1 MSKIAKSREIT
12 DAHISFISLVNKA
25 ANKRSFAIVKADDG
39 TATFSA
45 FGPIVKVDPENHYVT
60 GVVYEPDTEDT
71 QGDHMSAEEIQKAA
85 YWYAKHRGDVDIQHS
100 FESFDGACEVESWV
114 TKNDETIGDQQIKK
128 GTWMAT
134 VEVSDPEIF
143 EKIQKGEITGFSMG
157 GKGTY
162 VESDDDDPDDVEKAE
177 KEGVLAKLKKWLG
190 GDAPVAKGEVRDTF
204 DARYVSDNF
213 WNAWYAL
220 NDTLVDV
227 YDPDTKVWGP
237 ETDMTKVQ
245 EALKD
250 FTDIATQIFDH
261 QNASIF
267 KCADG
272 EDMPMIAKAGKAMS
286 KKNKESLKKISD
298 SLSEFLSSFND
309 AEDGTAPTGESEE
322 IDVTKEE
329 MTSIVKAAVQE
340 AMKAQDPAPA
350 AQADP
355 VAKGAESQQTAPETI
370 TKADVQAMIE
380 EALKKQAE
388 PQQAD
393 PAAAEGAEGAGQV
406 QKSASDEMAEAVQA
420 AVAKAMEPYLK
431 QEGLPTNLNGADGA
445 AVAKSQDECYLH
457 GII

>member
-1 MSKIAKSREIT
+1 MSNIVKSREIK
-12 DAHISFISLVNKA
+12 DAHISFVSLVGKA
-25 ANKRSFAIVKADDG
+25 ANRHSFAIVKADDG
-39 TATFSA
+39 RANFST
-45 FGPIVKVDPENHYVT
+45 FGPIVKVDADTHYVT
-60 GVVYEPDTEDT
+60 GVVYEPMKDDT
-71 QGDHMSAEEIQKAA
+71 QGDFMTEDEIQKAA
-85 YWYAKHRGDVDIQHS
+85 YWYMENGQNVDIQHS
-100 FESFDGACEVESWV
+100 FQPFSGATTVESWV
-114 TKNDETIGDQQIKK
+114 TKSDQKIGDQDIQK
-128 GTWMAT
+128 GTWMMT
-134 VEVSDPEIF
+134 MKITDPEVF
-143 EKIQKGEITGFSMG
+143 EAVQKGDITGFSMG

-190 GDAPVAKGEVRDTF
+190 GDAPVAKGEVRDKF

-286 KKNKESLKKISD
+286 KKNKECLKKISD

-350 AQADP
+350 AQADS

-370 TKADVQAMIE
+370 TKADVQAMIDEAIRKAMEPEQPE
-380 EALKKQAE
+380 EEPVEKSDAE
-388 PQQAD
+388 
-393 PAAAEGAEGAGQV
+393 
-406 QKSASDEMAEAVQA
+406 KMAEAVQG

-431 QEGLPTNLNGADGA
+431 QEGLPTNLNGQDGA
-445 AVAKSQDECYLH
+445 AVQKSEDECYLH
-457 GII
+457 GIL